1 VSGEGN
7 ALNTTSTRPPTL
19 EVRGRTVVTIFMPFA
34 RASGGRSDAKIRAVF
49 PPRTNGLKLIEAEV
63 RWRVIIVGVVVFLV
77 VWWKGNLEPHGTGWI
92 YCYSIY
98 NTNTTNASNTYRHYY
113 CELQFPAL
121 RIVDP

>member
-1 VSGEGN
+1 VDGWAREGN

-63 RWRVIIVGVVVFLV
+63 RWRVIIVGVVGGVFGRMVEGKFGAAWNGLDILQLDIQHQHHQC
-77 VWWKGNLEPHGTGWI
+77 LEYLP
-92 YCYSIY
+92 S
-98 NTNTTNASNTYRHYY
+98 
-113 CELQFPAL
+113 LL
-121 RIVDP
+121 L